1 MVQTSTAKYDA
12 DDGQAGDDITAQGC
26 YLNIADIRDVIVAD
40 AGYSNWYHQP
50 PTLFTVKFGLLKLSG
65 GS

>member
-1 MVQTSTAKYDA
+1 MSQTSTAKYDA

-40 AGYSNWYHQP
+40 AGYGSWYHQL
-50 PTLFTVKFGLLKLSG
+50 PTLFTVKFGLLGL
-65 GS
+65 